1 MKRLF
6 FSLMF
11 SATMTVQAQINEG
24 LHWYNGQIIFTAR
37 NIANKNVVPAAM
49 YEGDADWRMTN

>member
-11 SATMTVQAQINEG
+11 SATMTV
-24 LHWYNGQIIFTAR
+24 
-37 NIANKNVVPAAM
+37 PAAM
-49 YEGDADWRMTN
+49 YEGDAYWRMTN

>member
-37 NIANKNVVPAAM
+37 NIANNHVVPAAM
-49 YEGDADWRMTN
+49 YEGDV